1 MLDISDK
8 SYERV
13 NKAIKEIGNCC
24 DTEEDYQQWED
35 IAASVIDA
43 FFDELD
49 TDQMIMT
56 CEAFCENIADKS
68 GGDLNFARGLKAA
81 LERCLSDMLA
91 HVVCRSYGKNEEM
104 ARFCRV
110 VEMSLNMVRK
120 MTLDSVCTDIRNRAL
135 AIWDIPIEMLV
146 PYHSHPF
153 VLYSGKRLD
162 DMVNSVKKNG
172 ILTPIIVRTL
182 PDGRYEILAGHN
194 RANAANLAGLSKVP
208 AVVKTGISDE
218 EADIYVIEDNL
229 ICRGYEDLLISEK
242 AAVAAVRYSKH
253 LERKKRMEISD
264 ELYRLEN
271 RYGSTAAVGEECAL
285 GRNTISRLIRVHK
298 LLTVCGK
305 YRLSVDTGRVS
316 IGAAVELSYLSANAL
331 DILFELS
338 LNKVYMDDKFCSVVN
353 IDIRHAKKLRE
364 HFKDF
369 DGGFELGKKILKGIY
384 YYNGTPKNLKPIKL
398 DPDVRSKYFSD
409 DKSASYVNDTIDKA
423 LGLYFHITFQR
434 IK

>member
-1 MLDISDK
+1 M
-8 SYERV
+8 
-13 NKAIKEIGNCC
+13 
-24 DTEEDYQQWED
+24 
-35 IAASVIDA
+35 
-43 FFDELD
+43 
-49 TDQMIMT
+49 
-56 CEAFCENIADKS
+56 
-68 GGDLNFARGLKAA
+68 NFANGLKSA
-81 LERCLSDMLA
+81 LERCLCEMLDHIA
-91 HVVCRSYGKNEEM
+91 YHSFGRHEEKIQLRG
-104 ARFCRV
+104 AIENSLCEIR
-110 VEMSLNMVRK
+110 EMSLENIE
-120 MTLDSVCTDIRNRAL
+120 TDAENDAS
-135 AIWDIPIEMLV
+135 AVMDIPIEMLV

-153 VLYSGKRLD
+153 VLYSGERLD

-194 RANAANLAGLSKVP
+194 RANSAKLAGLSKVP

-229 ICRGYEDLLISEK
+229 IRRGYEDLLISEK

-253 LERKKRMEISD
+253 LDRKKQMEISD

-271 RYGSTAAVGEECAL
+271 RYRSTAAVGEECAL

-298 LLTVCGK
+298 LLTACEK

-369 DGGFELGKKILKGIY
+369 DGGFESGKKILKGIY
-384 YYNGTPKNLKPIKL
+384 YYNGAPKKLKPIKL

-423 LGLYFHITFQR
+423 LGLYFYSTFQR

>member
-1 MLDISDK
+1 MLDISDE

-35 IAASVIDA
+35 TAASVIDA

-56 CEAFCENIADKS
+56 CEAFCEYIADKA
-68 GGDLNFARGLKAA
+68 DEDMNFAKGLKAA
-81 LERCLSDMLA
+81 LERCLSNMLDHIA
-91 HVVCRSYGKNEEM
+91 YHSFGRHEEKIQLRR
-104 ARFCRV
+104 AIENSLCEIR
-110 VEMSLNMVRK
+110 EMSLENIETAAENDASAVM
-120 MTLDSVCTDIRNRAL
+120 
-135 AIWDIPIEMLV
+135 DIPIEMLV
-146 PYHSHPF
+146 HYHSHPF
-153 VLYSGKRLD
+153 VLYSGERLD

-194 RANAANLAGLSKVP
+194 RANAAKLAGLSKVP
-208 AVVKTGISDE
+208 AVVKNGISDE
-218 EADIYVIEDNL
+218 EADIYVIETNL
-229 ICRGYEDLLISEK
+229 MQRGFKDLLVSEQ
-242 AAVAAVRYSKH
+242 AAVVALRHSK
-253 LERKKRMEISD
+253 LFDEKKQKAISD
-264 ELYRLEN
+264 ELNQLEN
-271 RYGSTAAVGEECAL
+271 KTSKLAAVGQEYDL
-285 GRNTISRLIRVHK
+285 SKNTIARLIRVHK
-298 LLTVCGK
+298 LLTVCDK
-305 YRLSVDTGRVS
+305 YKLSVDTRRVS

-369 DGGFELGKKILKGIY
+369 DGEFELGKKILKGIY
-384 YYNGTPKNLKPIKL
+384 YYNGAPKKLKPIKL

-423 LGLYFHITFQR
+423 LGLYFYSTFQR